1 MFFKRRSSRANSY
14 VEHDGNRQ
22 SFDDFSEKRPESS
35 RTNQPLQDQDDADM
49 YPRQNQP
56 VPQEQPQS
64 MPIRG
69 MSNGMPMGGAP
80 VPATGG
86 GLKAEPMPDLLAAAF
101 NQAVRPYTEKIEQ
114 LESQMADMPFD
125 ARRMIYGG
133 FAGVHDHGSPHGSG
147 YVDGVLMPIA
157 ADGRSRYAE
166 HAARLAPMFAEVGA
180 LRVLDAIEDDVN
192 TGEVTDFHRA
202 VRREGDESVGFGFIE
217 WPDKETRDAGW
228 NTLMADE
235 RMQNAGAPPYDGK
248 RMIFGGFATILD
260 V

>member
-1 MFFKRRSSRANSY
+1 MTYIEGFL
-14 VEHDGNRQ
+14 
-22 SFDDFSEKRPESS
+22 
-35 RTNQPLQDQDDADM
+35 T
-49 YPRQNQP
+49 
-56 VPQEQPQS
+56 
-64 MPIRG
+64 
-69 MSNGMPMGGAP
+69 P
-80 VPATGG
+80 VPAANKAAYLAHAQRAAPI
-86 GLKAEPMPDLLAAAF
+86 LKELGVVRMVENWGDDVPRGKLNDLYGAVAAEEGEVVVFSWFEYPDRETRDAAS
-101 NQAVRPYTEKIEQ
+101 EKMM
-114 LESQMADMPFD
+114 SDPRFADMMADMPFD